1 LRQAPARGDDRQVI
15 PVNVFMCAELVA
27 AAALALWVVARYP
40 RLGPQS
46 VRSAVV
52 VFGAALALMQLSSF
66 GVGPLLGL
74 PHGAYLTLFGCVLP
88 SFFAG
93 FLAAAWVL
101 RVLAG
106 ALGGSGG
113 GGGGHRVPAPA
124 RS

>member
-1 LRQAPARGDDRQVI
+1 MFLYV
-15 PVNVFMCAELVA
+15 ELVA
-27 AAALALWVVARYP
+27 AAVLALWVVARYP
-40 RLGPQS
+40 GFGPKS
-46 VRSAVV
+46 VRSAL
-52 VFGAALALMQLSSF
+52 AALCVAFVVMQLSSY
-66 GVGPLLGL
+66 GVTPLLGL

-93 FLAAAWVL
+93 FLAAAWLL

-124 RS
+124 RN